1 MTFPSL
7 VGRVRLAWLSERG
20 RARAGE
26 SIGSHS
32 IDLGLIGEARLSEC
46 RGYGGK
52 PGFCSQRW

>member
-46 RGYGGK
+46 
-52 PGFCSQRW
+52 